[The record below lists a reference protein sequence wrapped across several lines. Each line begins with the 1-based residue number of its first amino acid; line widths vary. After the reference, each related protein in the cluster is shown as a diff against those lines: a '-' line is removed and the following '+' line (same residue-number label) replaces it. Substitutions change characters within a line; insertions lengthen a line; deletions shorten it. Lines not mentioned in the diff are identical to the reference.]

1 MAHNG
6 FLLGSF
12 EKKPVFALPEQ
23 SVLMFGPPGSGKSLT
38 IAANL
43 LRAPG
48 WDCIIYDPPGTI
60 RELTQEALIARGYDV
75 RCINVDRPEKGI
87 GYNPMSFLQ
96 RSQHLGRD
104 VAQLVDLLLPFNG
117 DTGASEYF
125 GAQAQNIA
133 IGFIRYLWEERGT
146 RFQLADLV
154 RLLSDEAKLKVM
166 LRQMQASG
174 EPDAMAASAIIL
186 RAGEKGERG
195 GILNSVLKS
204 LRVWSDEDLVK
215 VCGMQP
221 WWWEQVFTHP
231 KPVAVFLEGGM
242 GFRAVC
248 GPYARMAMGL
258 AILEVQRMFG
268 ESQQPLR
275 KGLRLFIDEAK
286 ELDTCSAIVEAN
298 DKLRKAGVRTFMG
311 WLAVSDLKNIYG
323 ADADNMI
330 GTSTL
335 MITGGVKCEKTLR
348 MFSELAGRRTVRS
361 FGESK
366 SDGGTSESE
375 HETGVPLIYPDQ
387 IRRLSPDE
395 QLAIMDTLT
404 VRLKKPW
411 RRTAN
416 GQVVIGV

>member
-43 LRAPG
+43 MRAPG
-48 WDCIIYDPPGTI
+48 WDCIVYDPPGKI
-60 RELTQEALIARGYDV
+60 RRWTEASLIARGYDD
-75 RCINVDRPEKGI
+75 RSINVDRPEKGI

-117 DTGASEYF
+117 DSGASEYF

-146 RFQLADLV
+146 RFQLAELV

-186 RAGEKGERG
+186 RAGEKGDRG

-242 GFRAVC
+242 GFKAVC

-268 ESQQPLR
+268 EDQQPLR

-286 ELDTCSAIVEAN
+286 ELDKCSAIVEAN

-311 WLAVSDLKNIYG
+311 WLAVSDLKNLYG
-323 ADADNMI
+323 DDAENMI

-335 MITGGVKCEKTLR
+335 MITGGVKSVQTLE
-348 MFSELAGRRTVRS
+348 MFSKLAGRRTVRS
-361 FGESK
+361 LGASK

-375 HETGVPLIYPDQ
+375 HETGVPLIYEDQ
-387 IRRLSPDE
+387 IRRLASDE
-395 QLAIMDTLT
+395 QMVVTETLT
-404 VRLKKPW
+404 ALLKKPW
-411 RRTAN
+411 RRKSATE
-416 GQVVIGV
+416 VVIGV